1 MAELSAKEYW
11 LLKEIEEEFCE
22 SFYSRDPS
30 NPFNYRR
37 RLFLPLRK
45 MDEMPWADI
54 KDMIEV
60 DKVEHKQ
67 SYWLR
72 AISII

>member
-22 SFYSRDPS
+22 SFYSRDPWH
-30 NPFNYRR
+30 PFNYRR
-37 RLFLPLRK
+37 RLFLPLRN

-67 SYWLR
+67 SYWLS